1 MAIYWNRSWSSV
13 TESWGSAVGNWGSV
27 GYEPAVANLVLTGY
41 GPNNPLSIGVGT
53 ADLAVTGSIPIW
65 VIDMPHPVPAS
76 ADLALTGYAPLTV
89 ENIPIFPPKGDIT
102 ISSAAPGVGIS
113 YYFTIE
119 NGELVLNS
127 TQPIIVHRNPQFLPP
142 VQVM

>member
-1 MAIYWNRSWSSV
+1 
-13 TESWGSAVGNWGSV
+13 
-27 GYEPAVANLVLTGY
+27 
-41 GPNNPLSIGVGT
+41 
-53 ADLAVTGSIPIW
+53 
-65 VIDMPHPVPAS
+65 MPHPVPAS